1 MTQKVGAVV
10 KAVLRDKDDTAIVL
24 VLKDGNTTSL
34 KDGDNV
40 YVELTDVMNG
50 NKVDFYPA
58 AAPVEPEDDDFE
70 SIEEL
75 KPVEEVK
82 VEVEEVKIPEPPADV
97 VAEEP
102 KKPEP
107 SDADLFPDTAPAPT
121 PEG

>member
-40 YVELTDVMNG
+40 YVELTNVTTGDKVNFYQAPAPHVEEDLDLDV
-50 NKVDFYPA
+50 
-58 AAPVEPEDDDFE
+58 EDE
-70 SIEEL
+70 ELPIEL
-75 KPVEEVK
+75 KP
-82 VEVEEVKIPEPPADV
+82 VEEVKIPEPPADV

-107 SDADLFPDTAPAPT
+107 SDVDLFPDTAPAPT